1 MKNRVISLLV
11 LVPALTLAMGSVQ
24 AQEKKAAKPA
34 AAARKANA
42 APAVA
47 TKAPTR
53 RTPAQVV
60 SMKDWVSR
68 NLPGIEP
75 PLAPAPRGK
84 SGRK

>member
-1 MKNRVISLLV
+1 PAQAAARGKPQASTATARKARVAKS
-11 LVPALTLAMGSVQ
+11 GG
-24 AQEKKAAKPA
+24 AARKPA
-34 AAARKANA
+34 ARTPA

-47 TKAPTR
+47 K
-53 RTPAQVV
+53 VV

-75 PLAPAPRGK
+75 PVAPARRGK